1 MHTIKASSSWANRV
15 GEPGWVYGGALEEV
29 LGELTS
35 DTLVSQMP
43 KDDEGFLK
51 ESVGAGA
58 GRGFGIKGGGLRPL
72 RLVLPSQVMLSRPRA
87 AKLIFYQPV
96 KYFHTI
102 LDL

>member
-35 DTLVSQMP
+35 DTLVSLVSQMP

-51 ESVGAGA
+51 ESVGAGP
-58 GRGFGIKGGGLRPL
+58 GRGFGIKGGGLR
-72 RLVLPSQVMLSRPRA
+72 LVLPSQVMLRRPRA
-87 AKLIFYQPV
+87 A
-96 KYFHTI
+96 
-102 LDL
+102 

>member
-1 MHTIKASSSWANRV
+1 M
-15 GEPGWVYGGALEEV
+15 EEV

-35 DTLVSQMP
+35 DTLVSLVSQMP

-58 GRGFGIKGGGLRPL
+58 GRGFGIKGGGLR
-72 RLVLPSQVMLSRPRA
+72 LVLPSQVMLSRPRA

-96 KYFHTI
+96 KYFHKI